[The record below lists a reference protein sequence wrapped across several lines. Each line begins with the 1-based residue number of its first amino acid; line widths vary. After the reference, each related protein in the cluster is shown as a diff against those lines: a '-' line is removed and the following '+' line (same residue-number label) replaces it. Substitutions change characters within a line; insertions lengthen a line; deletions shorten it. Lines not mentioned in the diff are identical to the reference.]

1 MSTIEEKAVVE
12 MLKPT
17 AGLVSAVLKPWVERI
32 DKWSNEK
39 ELKEE
44 LQPDKLAKNLETY
57 FTCLANQVSKMTS
70 VIFPQA
76 QLSMDREYEPLE
88 LVKRSKYSQEP
99 EKFDL
104 VAAALKP
111 ENISKS
117 YIIIDD
123 AGMGKSTYAKFLVG
137 QLLHKSNR
145 IPVLIELR
153 NLDTDLSIAENI
165 AIQLDVPGCSFPRE
179 LFHRLLFEG
188 RFNIILD
195 GFDEVAITTQ
205 SKLAQDIAAFAA
217 KNTKN
222 VLVLT
227 SRKQDLLPDL
237 VDNVTLSFS
246 ELNLEQ
252 VRSLCDRY
260 DRFSRLDVGSRL
272 MKEVKVVPE
281 KFLQTPL
288 LVSLVYQTFGVNN
301 SIAEGICSFYADVY
315 DALYKGH
322 DLKNKS
328 GFVREKRSKLDFMDF
343 QRLLGAFSFYFL
355 IKKGPKVLDTTG
367 AIELIETASSKVG
380 IESNIAEKFLEDLIS
395 AVPLMIKEG
404 REIKFLHKTIAEY
417 FAAQYLVSH
426 PRSAELMGRLFLNDT
441 KYAFDKVAE
450 FVLELNPNLFDE
462 AITKGVAKHILEYP
476 LNNMDERFLS
486 TICFKSRAF
495 IGLTYD
501 ENIERF
507 INDIMNM
514 LNISGAHWNV
524 SEVRLGDGNEAYL
537 LIGLEECLLLNYEQL
552 TLQRLS
558 GQFNIIGIGDD
569 IIELDEWPEGYELET
584 GYELTIEN
592 IPLFAYLVKPS
603 NLNISGLVNKIVAKQ
618 MVVSSD
624 KCKKLLRKLE
634 DARKLEDELNDFL

>member
-1 MSTIEEKAVVE
+1 
-12 MLKPT
+12 
-17 AGLVSAVLKPWVERI
+17 
-32 DKWSNEK
+32 
-39 ELKEE
+39 
-44 LQPDKLAKNLETY
+44 
-57 FTCLANQVSKMTS
+57 
-70 VIFPQA
+70 
-76 QLSMDREYEPLE
+76 
-88 LVKRSKYSQEP
+88 
-99 EKFDL
+99 
-104 VAAALKP
+104 
-111 ENISKS
+111 
-117 YIIIDD
+117 
-123 AGMGKSTYAKFLVG
+123 
-137 QLLHKSNR
+137 
-145 IPVLIELR
+145 
-153 NLDTDLSIAENI
+153 
-165 AIQLDVPGCSFPRE
+165 
-179 LFHRLLFEG
+179 
-188 RFNIILD
+188 
-195 GFDEVAITTQ
+195 
-205 SKLAQDIAAFAA
+205 
-217 KNTKN
+217 
-222 VLVLT
+222 
-227 SRKQDLLPDL
+227 
-237 VDNVTLSFS
+237 
-246 ELNLEQ
+246 
-252 VRSLCDRY
+252 
-260 DRFSRLDVGSRL
+260 